1 MRHVRTIV
9 AMAGSLATACLVSAC
24 SHGGLNSDNFK
35 DQINAIL
42 AKHGSTCFN
51 LQNHNV
57 NWDAGFQY
65 NAGINDLATPDVG
78 EYADQNELILADMV
92 RAGMIQAVAIRN
104 PFVMG
109 RLYGLRAA
117 AGVAKYWG
125 KDGFCVGR
133 PRVVE
138 VQKWTTPADLGGA
151 ASTQISYTWRLTDVP
166 GWARNPAFANIQG
179 MAKPADEEAEAIQT
193 NKGWE
198 VQDQELRE

>member
-1 MRHVRTIV
+1 MRHVRTLV
-9 AMAGSLATACLVSAC
+9 VLAGSLATASLACAC
-24 SHGGLNSDNFK
+24 SHGGLNGDNFK

-42 AKHGSTCFN
+42 AKQGPMCFN
-51 LQNHNV
+51 LQNHDA

-65 NAGINDLATPDVG
+65 NAGINDLAMPDVG
-78 EYADQNELILADMV
+78 GYAAQNALILADMV

-109 RLYGLRAA
+109 HLYGLRAA
-117 AGVAKYWG
+117 PGVVKYWG

-133 PRVVE
+133 PVVVE

-151 ASTQISYTWRLTDVP
+151 TSTQISYTWRLTDVP

-179 MAKPADEEAEAIQT
+179 MAKPAEEEAEAIQT